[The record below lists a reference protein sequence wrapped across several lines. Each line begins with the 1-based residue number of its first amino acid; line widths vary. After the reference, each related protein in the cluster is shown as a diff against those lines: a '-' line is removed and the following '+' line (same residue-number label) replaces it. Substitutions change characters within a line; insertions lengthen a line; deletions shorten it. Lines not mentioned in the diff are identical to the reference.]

1 MIEIKFTKEQYR
13 NLVDLVYLGNWM
25 VNAIRETGK
34 QIQKYEDV
42 EQHIY
47 YFAKEGG
54 LENLIEFDDKLSEFF
69 PSREFEEETDV
80 EKFRVEYNDEIFW
93 DELIDRSAR
102 HDFTMEYGEDDIRE
116 MTWKERMEKEY
127 PFLEKYE
134 EEFVKYGIKN
144 LEITELD

>member
-47 YFAKEGG
+47 SYTKEGG

-93 DELIDRSAR
+93 DELIDRLAR
-102 HDFTMEYGEDDIRE
+102 RDFIMEYGEDDIRE
-116 MTWKERMEKEY
+116 MTWKERTEKEY
-127 PFLEKYE
+127 PFLEKYKE
-134 EEFVKYGIKN
+134 KFVKYGIKN